1 MKRTNFMV
9 LILLGTLLSSIAF
22 GQVYLSNETL
32 ITSDRSMLESSLK
45 FSPVGQD
52 SFEFEYEK
60 SPGKAFLLSA
70 IVPGAGEYYA
80 GAKWRAL
87 AFVGVEVFSW
97 AMYLN
102 RKGKGEDLEKEYL
115 KYADNYWDFAEWMY
129 YSYTNK
135 RCGPEGSHHI
145 WVNFGLWD
153 SLEQNW
159 ISDPEEFMVDGN
171 FSYDSLFQIGLDD
184 ERVIRPITTRDY
196 YENIGKYDQFAC
208 GWIDYYDNHIIGG
221 ELVNDTVFVTP
232 RRNNYLGQRKDSNDA
247 LKMATNFATV
257 IMFNHLIS
265 AFHAQIAAKNY
276 SSEAEKVSWHVGI
289 VTDVRQK
296 NPFRG
301 LSLSVAF

>member
-1 MKRTNFMV
+1 MKRTNFMM
-9 LILLGTLLSSIAF
+9 LILLGTLLSSVAF

-70 IVPGAGEYYA
+70 IVPGAGEFYA

-102 RKGKGEDLEKEYL
+102 RKGKGDDIEQAYK
-115 KYADNYWDFAEWMY
+115 KYADNYWDFADWMN
-129 YSYTNK
+129 YSNTND
-135 RCGPEGSHHI
+135 RCGPEGSHHLYI
-145 WVNFGLWD
+145 SYTVGD
-153 SLEQNW
+153 LEQ
-159 ISDPEEFMVDGN
+159 EFVVDKD
-171 FSYDSLFQIGLDD
+171 FPYDSLMLAADNEGGVLDP
-184 ERVIRPITTRDY
+184 IRTRDY

-208 GWIDYYDNHIIGG
+208 GWEDYYDNHYIDGS
-221 ELVNDTVFVTP
+221 LATDTVFATP
-232 RRNNYLGQRKDSNDA
+232 RRENYLGQRKDSNDA
-247 LKMATNFATV
+247 LKMATNFATAV
-257 IMFNHLIS
+257 MFNHLIS

-276 SSEAEKVSWHVGI
+276 SSEAEKVSWHVGV

>member
-1 MKRTNFMV
+1 MKRTNFMT

-45 FSPVGQD
+45 FSSVGQD

-70 IVPGAGEYYA
+70 IVPGAGEFYA

-102 RKGKGEDLEKEYL
+102 RKGKGDDIEKAYK
-115 KYADNYWDFAEWMY
+115 KYADNYWDFADWMN
-129 YSYTNK
+129 YSNTND
-135 RCGPEGSHHI
+135 RCGPEGSHHLYI
-145 WVNFGLWD
+145 SYTVGD
-153 SLEQNW
+153 IEQ
-159 ISDPEEFMVDGN
+159 EFVVDKD
-171 FSYDSLFQIGLDD
+171 FPYDSLMLFVDGGIGVLDP
-184 ERVIRPITTRDY
+184 IRTRDY

-208 GWIDYYDNHIIGG
+208 GWDDYYDNHYIDGS
-221 ELVNDTVFVTP
+221 LVTDTVYATP
-232 RRNNYLGQRKDSNDA
+232 RRENYLGQRKDSNDA
-247 LKMATNFATV
+247 LKMATNFATAV
-257 IMFNHLIS
+257 MFNHLIS

>member
-1 MKRTNFMV
+1 MKSTNFMT

-32 ITSDRSMLESSLK
+32 IASDRSMLESSLK

-70 IVPGAGEYYA
+70 IVPGAGEFYA

-102 RKGKGEDLEKEYL
+102 RKGKGDDIEKAYK
-115 KYADNYWDFAEWMY
+115 KYADDYWDFADWMD
-129 YSYTNK
+129 YSNTND
-135 RCGPEGSHHI
+135 RCGPEGSHHLYI
-145 WVNFGLWD
+145 SYTVGD
-153 SLEQNW
+153 IEQ
-159 ISDPEEFMVDGN
+159 EFVVDKD
-171 FSYDSLFQIGLDD
+171 FPYDSLMVFVNGGIGVL
-184 ERVIRPITTRDY
+184 EPIRTRDY

-208 GWIDYYDNHIIGG
+208 GWGDYYDNHYIDGS
-221 ELVNDTVFVTP
+221 LVIDTVFVTP
-232 RRNNYLGQRKDSNDA
+232 RRDNYLGQRKDSNDA

-257 IMFNHLIS
+257 VMFNHLIS

-276 SSEAEKVSWHVGI
+276 SSEAEKVSWHVG
-289 VTDVRQK
+289 VVMDVRQR